1 MGDLYLAHDPN
12 TNRLVALKLLNATLD
27 STELRERFAREAR
40 ALAAL
45 NHPNIV
51 NIYDT
56 GEYDDAPFIVMEYVR
71 GETLAEIIKRRA
83 PLSVSQKLK
92 LMTELC
98 AGLAQAHNA
107 NIIHRDIKPANLMVD
122 QQGRL
127 KILDFG
133 IARVAE
139 DNRTRFGP
147 LTAVNMMI
155 GTPGYMSPEQLE
167 AGEVDHRSDI
177 FAVGAV
183 CYELLSNTEAFA
195 GSDTLQVERRVLAGK
210 PTPLATLVP
219 GIDPEI
225 DEVIQRALKKE
236 PNKRY
241 QDAATFEK
249 ALERVR
255 ARMGPDDTP
264 ALPLPPPAPLPAQS
278 VAGKSRAGRAEAAYQ
293 RALEAARAGS
303 RDAAKRFAVE
313 ALAEDPS
320 HAGARTFLQ
329 GLEHRNVPA
338 VTQAATPRPPTPPAA
353 TSVGTVMGTSHPD
366 ARTSIGRGST
376 SAGFGSTSVGGGATA
391 VGGGTSIGS
400 GAGAVGGRSSIGAGR
415 TSVGEMGGTLGGR
428 TAVGSSDGDA
438 TSTFASAPTII
449 MTPSKPKPPAAPNRF
464 QALWGARKEA
474 ASAKAP
480 AKEAKA
486 YGREAQPS
494 KAYAPPAKRSSGSGG
509 RQEPLWVR
517 YRWAALGGGLALVV
531 ALVAALVWFITGK
544 PAGQLLTITKPEGGT
559 LSAAGIRCGTRGN
572 DCSATRP
579 NGDGIEL
586 TPQADAGYTF
596 VGYTGDCAPGGRTIM
611 TMSRTCGATF
621 TKDTAPVTPVGA
633 TQTLTI
639 ERPTG
644 GTLEGVDILCGTRGS
659 ACTANPPDGATFDLH
674 PIADDGYTFMAFKGD
689 CVPLGHTQMTSPRTC
704 GATFSLTSEV
714 SAAPPPKTP
723 APRGRGGSAPPTVAQ
738 AQPPQPVAPAPPVPA
753 PPSSTRPAGRGPVVD
768 PTQGETKPVPVPQT
782 DEEFAKSR
790 IQEMMKAYCDAH
802 EALDPDAVQKIYPRV
817 NMNALKQ
824 QLNKSKYRSVQCKFG
839 EPLVYASLDAAA
851 GKAVIKVPLKQTFF
865 HTILTEKPDVSELM
879 ATMTLN
885 RSGLRTQWLVE
896 DIKYAPIVK

>member
-1 MGDLYLAHDPN
+1 MASLPAQIGRYQIKSLIGRGGMGDLYLAHDPN

-27 STELRERFAREAR
+27 SAELRERFAREAR

-71 GETLAEIIKRRA
+71 GETLAEMIKRRA
-83 PLSVSQKLK
+83 PLSISQKLK
-92 LMTELC
+92 LMSELC

-133 IARVAE
+133 IARVTE

-195 GSDTLQVERRVLAGK
+195 GSDTLQVERRVLTGK
-210 PTPLATLVP
+210 PTPLASLVP
-219 GIDPEI
+219 GLDPEV
-225 DEVIQRALKKE
+225 DEIVQRALKKE

-241 QDAATFEK
+241 QDATTFEK
-249 ALERVR
+249 ALDRVR
-255 ARMGPDDTP
+255 ARMGPDDAA
-264 ALPLPPPAPLPAQS
+264 ALPPPPPAPLPAQS
-278 VAGKSRAGRAEAAYQ
+278 VGGKSRSAKAEAAYQ

-320 HAGARTFLQ
+320 HAGARAFLQ
-329 GLEHRNVPA
+329 GLDQRNSPA
-338 VTQAATPRPPTPPAA
+338 ATQAAAPRRPSPGA
-353 TSVGTVMGTSHPD
+353 
-366 ARTSIGRGST
+366 T
-376 SAGFGSTSVGGGATA
+376 SAGTAMSSRSAPSGGSTLAGGSTLVSGNTSAGDGRTA
-391 VGGGTSIGS
+391 VGEI
-400 GAGAVGGRSSIGAGR
+400 
-415 TSVGEMGGTLGGR
+415 GGTLGGR
-428 TAVGSSDGDA
+428 TAVSTSAGDQTA
-438 TSTFASAPTII
+438 AFESAPTII
-449 MTPSKPKPPAAPNRF
+449 VTPALPQAPASAPNRF
-464 QALWGARKEA
+464 QALWGARKQATE
-474 ASAKAP
+474 AKAP
-480 AKEAKA
+480 AKQAK
-486 YGREAQPS
+486 GPS
-494 KAYAPPAKRSSGSGG
+494 KEASPNKPYVAPPKSGG
-509 RQEPLWVR
+509 SNRRPEPLWIR
-517 YRWAALGGGLALVV
+517 YRWPAIGIGITLAVVLVV
-531 ALVAALVWFITGK
+531 GLVVFLTRG

-559 LSAAGIRCGTRGN
+559 VSAAGIRCGTRGS
-572 DCSATRP
+572 DCSTSRP
-579 NGDGIEL
+579 NGDAIEL

-611 TMSRTCGATF
+611 SSPRTCGATF
-621 TKDTAPVTPVGA
+621 AKDTTPATPAGA
-633 TQTLTI
+633 TQILTI
-639 ERPTG
+639 SPVPTG
-644 GTLEGVDILCGTRGS
+644 GTLEGVDILCGTKGS
-659 ACTANPPDGATFDLH
+659 VCSNPFPDGVTVELH
-674 PIADDGYTFMAFKGD
+674 PTADDGFTFMGFKGD
-689 CVPLGHTQMTSPRTC
+689 CAPLGHTQMTSARTC
-704 GATFSLTSEV
+704 SATFSPTAEV
-714 SAAPPPKTP
+714 SAAPTPKPPVARGRSGTAAPAVAQGP
-723 APRGRGGSAPPTVAQ
+723 AP
-738 AQPPQPVAPAPPVPA
+738 AQPAVPA
-753 PPSSTRPAGRGPVVD
+753 PPPPVAPRAPTREGPVVD
-768 PTQGETKPVPVPQT
+768 PTQAAAKPVPVPQT
-782 DEEFAKSR
+782 DEEFAKGK

-824 QLNKSKYRSVQCKFG
+824 QLNTSKYRSVQCKFG
-839 EPLVYASLDAAA
+839 EPLVYVSLDAAA

-879 ATMTLN
+879 ATMALN

-896 DIKYAPIVK
+896 EIKYAPIVK

>member
-1 MGDLYLAHDPN
+1 MASLPSQIGRYQIKSLIGRGGMGDLYLALDPN

-83 PLSVSQKLK
+83 PLSISQKLK
-92 LMTELC
+92 LMSELC

-133 IARVAE
+133 IARVTE

-195 GSDTLQVERRVLAGK
+195 GSDTRMVERKVLAGK
-210 PTPLATLVP
+210 PTPLASLVP
-219 GIDPEI
+219 GLDPEI
-225 DEVIQRALKKE
+225 DEIVQRALKKE

-241 QDAATFEK
+241 QDATTFEK
-249 ALERVR
+249 ALDRVR
-255 ARMGPDDTP
+255 ARMGPDDAP
-264 ALPLPPPAPLPAQS
+264 PLPPPPPVPLPAQS
-278 VAGKSRAGRAEAAYQ
+278 TGGKSRSAKAEAAYQ

-329 GLEHRNVPA
+329 GLDQRNSPGA
-338 VTQAATPRPPTPPAA
+338 TQSATPRRPSPGA
-353 TSVGTVMGTSHPD
+353 
-366 ARTSIGRGST
+366 T
-376 SAGFGSTSVGGGATA
+376 SAGTAMSTSVSSRSAPPAGSTLAGGSTLVSGSTSV
-391 VGGGTSIGS
+391 SD
-400 GAGAVGGRSSIGAGR
+400 GR
-415 TSVGEMGGTLGGR
+415 TAIGDMNETLGGR
-428 TAVGSSDGDA
+428 TAVSTSAGDRTA
-438 TSTFASAPTII
+438 AFESAPTII
-449 MTPSKPKPPAAPNRF
+449 VTPALPKTPASSPNRF
-464 QALWGARKEA
+464 QALWGARKQATESKA
-474 ASAKAP
+474 PVREAKAP
-480 AKEAKA
+480 SKDAPSNKA
-486 YGREAQPS
+486 YS
-494 KAYAPPAKRSSGSGG
+494 PPPKSSGSD
-509 RQEPLWVR
+509 RKPEPLWIR
-517 YRWAALGGGLALVV
+517 YRWAALGLGITLAVILVVGLAVYFLRG
-531 ALVAALVWFITGK
+531 T
-544 PAGQLLTITKPEGGT
+544 AGQLLTITKPEGGT
-559 LSAAGIRCGTRGN
+559 VSAAGIRCGTRGS
-572 DCSATRP
+572 DCSTTRP
-579 NGDGIEL
+579 NGDPIEL

-611 TMSRTCGATF
+611 SSPRTCGATF
-621 TKDTAPVTPVGA
+621 AKDVAPATPAGA
-633 TQTLTI
+633 TQILTI
-639 ERPTG
+639 SPVPTG
-644 GTLEGVDILCGTRGS
+644 GTLEGVDILCGSKGS
-659 ACTANPPDGATFDLH
+659 VCSNPFPDGVAVELH
-674 PIADDGYTFMAFKGD
+674 PTADDGFTFMGFKGD
-689 CVPLGHTQMTSPRTC
+689 CAPLGHTQMTSARTC
-704 GATFSLTSEV
+704 SATFSPTAEV
-714 SAAPPPKTP
+714 SAAPPPK
-723 APRGRGGSAPPTVAQ
+723 APVARGRSGGTAPAVAAQ
-738 AQPPQPVAPAPPVPA
+738 APATTQPAAPAPPPPVA
-753 PPSSTRPAGRGPVVD
+753 PRAPTREGPVVD
-768 PTQGETKPVPVPQT
+768 PTQAAAKPVPAPPT
-782 DEEFAKSR
+782 DEEFAKGK

-824 QLNKSKYRSVQCKFG
+824 QLNASKYRSVQCKFG
-839 EPLVYASLDAAA
+839 EPLVYVSLDAAA
-851 GKAVIKVPLKQTFF
+851 GKSLIKVPLKQTFF

-879 ATMTLN
+879 ATMTLF
-885 RSGLRTQWLVE
+885 RSGPRTPWSIE
-896 DIKYAPIVK
+896 DVKYAPIVK